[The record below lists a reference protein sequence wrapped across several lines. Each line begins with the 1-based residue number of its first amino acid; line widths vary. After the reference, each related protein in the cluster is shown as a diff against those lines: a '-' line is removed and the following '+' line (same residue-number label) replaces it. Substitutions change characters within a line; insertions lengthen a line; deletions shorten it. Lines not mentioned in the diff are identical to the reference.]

1 MKRYAELICN
11 GLEVRIKSLTITK
24 LKVKSIFASR
34 VDAIGHFYREGGKG
48 FISYNNEYKVVCGGR
63 CPHLD
68 GSIQV
73 SEKQQDGSVKVD
85 WSKIYIK
92 K

>member
-1 MKRYAELICN
+1 MLLGIFIE
-11 GLEVRIKSLTITK
+11 
-24 LKVKSIFASR
+24 KV
-34 VDAIGHFYREGGKG
+34 VKG

-73 SEKQQDGSVKVD
+73 SEKQPDGTVKVD

-92 K
+92 E

>member
-34 VDAIGHFYREGGKG
+34 VDAIGHFYREEGKG
-48 FISYNNEYKVVCGGR
+48 YISYNNEYKVVCGGR

-68 GSIQV
+68 GSMLI
-73 SEKQQDGSVKVD
+73 SEKQSDKSIKTY
-85 WSKIYIK
+85 WENIYLK
-92 K
+92 